1 MPVSPR
7 PSTVVEHYRAV
18 CGGLARCGVPLDDPR
33 YVAAYEELRRHVRV
47 EKIEK
52 LVAESP
58 PLSQEQL
65 DKLAE
70 LLKPARIRRGDDG
83 RPYVRAGDIG

>member
-1 MPVSPR
+1 MPKSPR

-33 YVAAYEELRRHVRV
+33 YVAAYDELRRHVCV
-47 EKIEK
+47 EKIER

-58 PLSQEQL
+58 PLTQEQR

-70 LLKPARIRRGDDG
+70 LLKPARIRRGEDG
-83 RPYVRAGDIG
+83 RPYVASGAL

>member
-1 MPVSPR
+1 MPKSPR

-18 CGGLARCGVPLDDPR
+18 CGGLARSGVPLDDPR
-33 YVAAYEELRRHVRV
+33 YLAAHEELRRHVRV

-58 PLSQEQL
+58 PLTQEQR
-65 DKLAE
+65 DRLAE
-70 LLKPARIRRGDDG
+70 LLKPALIRRGDDG
-83 RPYVRAGDIG
+83 RPYVTPGDIE